1 MCVCVCVCKARR
13 PNISLPSEGYR
24 WAEEELHR
32 QSTNEQVASLA
43 HVGAAPVEA
52 ATEAVASVQGDVKSM
67 FTQANT
73 VRETVGA
80 PADDSNLRSA
90 SQSVSSSEK
99 SKQRIDDEDA
109 KVRDFE
115 LLELKT
121 LLIIQMILVCAP
133 GCG

>member
-1 MCVCVCVCKARR
+1 
-13 PNISLPSEGYR
+13 
-24 WAEEELHR
+24 
-32 QSTNEQVASLA
+32 
-43 HVGAAPVEA
+43 
-52 ATEAVASVQGDVKSM
+52 M